1 MLDEFCHPPPPPE
14 PVERFSGHLPTVG
27 SRAGIYTRAA
37 RPPPGPGA
45 APGGDPTIEKQVPDI
60 LRYRLYK
67 TGTGY
72 SRGRNNTLLAE
83 SLCTCPRLLSERS
96 HSSLFRPGASVSS
109 STNAPA
115 SGPSPASPKA
125 SPAPEAATEAATE
138 AAPEAEAMAAVREAD
153 ANASAPSSKLPSALP
168 DFLEASPGTCSMASA
183 SAVGSAWFAAL
194 ASAAASM
201 PPSSATRRFLT
212 MCSTTRR
219 KKRKPSAMSALSVQP
234 RRCSRP
240 NAALPELALLVT
252 PFCSCRVSL
261 MVFVCPSSDCS
272 VVSPRCSSE
281 VISCR
286 VRRSELVTS
295 CAFCVAA
302 RSDSLLET
310 APPPAPPSAGEG
322 VPRSSADR
330 STASCCARPAR
341 TCA

>member
-1 MLDEFCHPPPPPE
+1 
-14 PVERFSGHLPTVG
+14 
-27 SRAGIYTRAA
+27 
-37 RPPPGPGA
+37 
-45 APGGDPTIEKQVPDI
+45 
-60 LRYRLYK
+60 
-67 TGTGY
+67 
-72 SRGRNNTLLAE
+72 
-83 SLCTCPRLLSERS
+83 
-96 HSSLFRPGASVSS
+96 
-109 STNAPA
+109 
-115 SGPSPASPKA
+115 
-125 SPAPEAATEAATE
+125 
-138 AAPEAEAMAAVREAD
+138 MAAVRDAD

-168 DFLEASPGTCSMASA
+168 GFSEASPGSA
-183 SAVGSAWFAAL
+183 ATLMSADGSAWFAAS
-194 ASAAASM
+194 ASAAAASM
-201 PPSSATRRFLT
+201 PPSPSATRRFLT

-252 PFCSCRVSL
+252 PLCSCRVSL
-261 MVFVCPSSDCS
+261 MAFVCPSSDCS